1 MTPTFRVASYNVHS
15 CVGTDRRCNPERV
28 WHVLREIGPDIVGLQ
43 EVGSRTLID
52 EMEQFHFFEKHLGM
66 TGVAAS
72 NPRWGRLH
80 FGNAV
85 FTSGD
90 ILDARPLDLTVLP
103 FEMRSAI
110 DCRIKLRGRTVRVIA
125 THLGLF
131 PHERRRQ
138 VDLLAD
144 VLQERPEELTV
155 LLGDFNVF
163 GLERKVLQRIG
174 APVQMPKLRTF
185 PSRRPLMSLDRIWTI
200 PNQDLARIH
209 VHRTALSRAASDHLP
224 IVADVSL
231 TPVGRLPLPEVVKRV
246 RLGWLRRRR
255 VPARQQVSS

>member
-1 MTPTFRVASYNVHS
+1 MTPTFRVVSYNIHS
-15 CVGTDRRCNPERV
+15 CVGADRRCNPERV
-28 WHVLREIGPDIVGLQ
+28 WHVLREIGADIVGLQ
-43 EVGSRTLID
+43 EVGSRNLIE

-66 TGVAAS
+66 KGVAAS
-72 NPRWGRLH
+72 NPRWGRFH

-85 FTSGD
+85 FTSGE
-90 ILDARPLDLTVLP
+90 ILEARPLDLTVLP

-110 DCRIKLRGRTVRVIA
+110 DCTLKIRDRTLRVIA

-138 VDLLAD
+138 VDLLAE

-163 GLERKVLQRIG
+163 GLERKVLRRIG
-174 APVQMPKLRTF
+174 APALLPKLRTF

-209 VHRTALSRAASDHLP
+209 VHRTMLSRAASDHLP
-224 IVADVSL
+224 IVADVAL
-231 TPVGRLPLPEVVKRV
+231 TPAARLPLPEVVQRV
-246 RLGWLRRRR
+246 RLGWLGRRR
-255 VPARQQVSS
+255 ARAPRHVET

>member
-1 MTPTFRVASYNVHS
+1 MTPTFRVVSYNIHS

-28 WHVLREIGPDIVGLQ
+28 WHVLREVGADIVGLQ
-43 EVGSRTLID
+43 EVGSRNLVE
-52 EMEQFHFFEKHLGM
+52 EMEQFHFFEKRLGM
-66 TGVAAS
+66 TGVGAS

-85 FTSGD
+85 FTSGE
-90 ILDARPLDLTVLP
+90 ILDARPLDLTILP

-110 DCRIKLRGRTVRVIA
+110 DCRIKVRDRTVRVIA

-144 VLQERPEELTV
+144 VLRERPEELTL

-163 GLERKVLQRIG
+163 GLERKVLRRIG
-174 APVQMPKLRTF
+174 APTQLPKLRTF

-200 PNQDLARIH
+200 PNEDLARIH
-209 VHRTALSRAASDHLP
+209 VHRSTLSRAASDHLP
-224 IVADVSL
+224 IVADVAL
-231 TPVGRLPLPEVVKRV
+231 TPAARLPLPEVVQRV

-255 VPARQQVSS
+255 ARVPRHVET